1 MGDRASDG
9 LEIEA
14 NKLTLNDGTIQD
26 ASGND
31 ATLTHPNY
39 FVPSDHFVNGIG
51 GV

>member
-9 LEIEA
+9 LEIRA
-14 NKLTLNDGTIQD
+14 NKLTLNGGAIQD

-39 FVPSDHFVNGIG
+39 FVASNHFVNGVG